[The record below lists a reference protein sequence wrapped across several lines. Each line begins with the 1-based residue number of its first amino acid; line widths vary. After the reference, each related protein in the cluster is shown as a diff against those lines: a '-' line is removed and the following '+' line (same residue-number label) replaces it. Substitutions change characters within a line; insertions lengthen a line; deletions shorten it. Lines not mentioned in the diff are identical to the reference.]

1 MPCAPRSRELRRV
14 QVAQNA
20 RLDVL
25 TGELRDE
32 SRINREV
39 LRRNEIAFMEG
50 RRAVSRSVARL
61 EASSRAIVTELGEVS
76 DESPAQREALFRLIH
91 ELRGDGAEP
100 GPGS

>member
-1 MPCAPRSRELRRV
+1 MRAESQELRRV

-25 TGELRDE
+25 MGEIRDE

-50 RRAVSRSVARL
+50 RQTVSRSVARL
-61 EASSRAIVTELGEVS
+61 EASSRAIVTELREVG
-76 DESPAQREALFRLIH
+76 DESRAQREALFRLID
-91 ELRGDGAEP
+91 ELRGEGPQPA
-100 GPGS
+100 PGS